1 MTRDRGESPMKVK
14 RSRLAATGVAAA
26 LLVVLAALLLAAAG
40 PRAGASSPA
49 ASASP
54 AAVTLRIGT
63 TSDAD
68 TINPFTMLET
78 LSFEAVSLN
87 YRMLWDLGID
97 GKPRASLAAEV
108 PSQENGGISADGKTL
123 SVKLRP
129 DLKWSDGTP
138 LTASDVAWTYNY
150 YVDHADVLANMAL
163 GASGIQHTTAVDP
176 TTVRIE
182 CGQPKA
188 DLLYSYLPVLPEH
201 IWKSV
206 TPEKAGSSFRNKPP
220 LVGSGPF
227 LIQEWKP
234 GSYLKMVRNPFFW
247 GEKPAVDEIVFAVYQ
262 NAETMVSDLQTGAL
276 DAAQGILPA
285 QFPGLKDIQGI
296 TAIDYNY
303 RNWDYLN
310 FNCYD
315 SPDSMGNPVLLD
327 PKFRQALNY
336 ALDRE
341 KLAAVAFNGFA
352 TAGTTVMPPDNWAD
366 PDYHW
371 QPAADQL
378 YAFDLAKAGQ
388 LLDEAGY
395 TKNADGLRTYQGKPV
410 TLRFWTLAD
419 NVQEQTAG
427 KMMTGWFRELGL
439 TIKFEVI
446 DTGALISR
454 VYNYVGPTYKPD
466 FDMYIWYWDG
476 FSDPGLTLS
485 TFTTAAIGG
494 NNEPGWSNAEFD
506 KLNDQQAQALDPETR
521 KGFIWQMQ
529 QVMYEDTPQIPYV
542 YPRYLQAYNTA
553 KWTGWTRVMDGR
565 GPAFWAVENQDTYVN
580 LKPVTA
586 TETSSSGGSS
596 TWIVVVVVAVVI
608 VVAAAVLLLRRRR
621 VRADE
626 E

>member
-1 MTRDRGESPMKVK
+1 MKIS
-14 RSRLAATGVAAA
+14 RSHLALVGTVVALAILVVAA
-26 LLVVLAALLLAAAG
+26 LLPAVLSPAA
-40 PRAGASSPA
+40 RASSPA

-54 AAVTLRIGT
+54 GAVTLRIGT
-63 TSDAD
+63 PSDAD

-78 LSFEAVSLN
+78 LSFEAVTLN
-87 YRMLWDLGID
+87 YQLLFDLDLQGN
-97 GKPRASLAAEV
+97 PRAMLASEV
-108 PSQENGGISADGKTL
+108 PTQENGGMSADGKTVT
-123 SVKLRP
+123 VKLRP

-150 YVDHADVLANMAL
+150 YVDHADMLANMAL
-163 GASGIQHTTAVDP
+163 GAAGIKHTVALDP
-176 TTVRIE
+176 TTVRID
-182 CGQPKA
+182 CSRPKA
-188 DLLYSYLPVLPEH
+188 DLFYCYLPVLPEH
-201 IWKSV
+201 IWKDV
-206 TPEKAGSSFRNKPP
+206 TPEKAGTSFRNKPP

-234 GSYLKMVRNPFFW
+234 GAYLKMTRNPLYW
-247 GEKPAVDEIVFAVYQ
+247 GEKPAVDEVLFVVYQ

-285 QFPGLKDIQGI
+285 QFSGLKNAEGM

-352 TAGTTVMPPDNWAD
+352 TAGTTPMPPDNWTD

-371 QPAADQL
+371 QPPTDQL
-378 YAFDLAKAGQ
+378 YSFDPAKAGQ

-395 TKNADGLRTYQGKPV
+395 TKNADGLRTYKGKPI

-454 VYNYVGPTYKPD
+454 VYNYDGATYNPD

-476 FSDPGLTLS
+476 FSDPGQTLG

-506 KLNDQQAQALDPETR
+506 ALNEQQAQALDLEQR
-521 KGFIWQMQ
+521 KGLIWQMQ
-529 QVMYEDTPQIPYV
+529 QVMYEDTPQVPYV

-553 KWTGWTRVMDGR
+553 EWIGWTRVMDGR
-565 GPAFWAVENQDTYVN
+565 GPAFWAVDNQDTYLK
-580 LKPVTA
+580 LKPVVA
-586 TETSSSGGSS
+586 SEAEASGGSS
-596 TWIVVVVVAVVI
+596 AWIWVVIAAAAVVVVVAV
-608 VVAAAVLLLRRRR
+608 LLVRRGRL
-621 VRADE
+621 RADE
-626 E
+626 V